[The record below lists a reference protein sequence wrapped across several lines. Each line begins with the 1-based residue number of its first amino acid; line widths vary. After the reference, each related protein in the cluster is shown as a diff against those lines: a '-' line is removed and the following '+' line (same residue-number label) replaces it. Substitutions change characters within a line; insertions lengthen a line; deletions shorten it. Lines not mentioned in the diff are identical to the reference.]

1 MPFLVKHRRFTVPLA
16 AVAALALA
24 VGGFVWYVTN
34 HMETSERIS
43 ATPESSTGIA
53 QIDTPPKPPPAP
65 ATPNTEAQADGA
77 EITPLET
84 AAGAGGAD
92 DLDPLEA
99 RFDDESVLDAQGD
112 YTLSPEEREKRL
124 KFVKD
129 YFDGL
134 DRGFESI
141 DGNREA
147 SFARVDEL
155 EESDDESILDA
166 QGNNTPSPEERLKI
180 VDDFFDELDREFA
193 SLDAEREALN
203 ERVDELKENYF
214 AYIDALAALLSP
226 KCQRRFDEIE
236 SHDEL
241 TQAEVDGINDELQLI
256 GKELGIEIDDYMQR
270 AAEVFFERFT
280 SLNAAIDKLY
290 ERDEQ
295 LIKEMEEFTHEN

>member
-1 MPFLVKHRRFTVPLA
+1 MLTGFFSRAPSYFRIASWVSL
-16 AVAALALA
+16 AVAVALLIYSLRHEPGTPRELTDAVLA
-24 VGGFVWYVTN
+24 D
-34 HMETSERIS
+34 H
-43 ATPESSTGIA
+43 
-53 QIDTPPKPPPAP
+53 P

-84 AAGAGGAD
+84 AAGAGTAD
-92 DLDPLEA
+92 DLEPLEA
-99 RFDDESVLDAQGD
+99 RFDDESVLDARGD

-155 EESDDESILDA
+155 EESDDESVLDA
-166 QGNNTPSPEERLKI
+166 EDNNAPPPEEREKRLEI
-180 VDDFFDELDREFA
+180 VNDFYDELDREFA
-193 SLDAEREALN
+193 SLDAEREALY
-203 ERVDELKENYF
+203 ERVDELEENYF

-226 KCQRRFDEIE
+226 KYQRRFDEIE

-270 AAEVFFERFT
+270 AAEGFFEKFT

-295 LIKEMEEFTHEN
+295 LIKEMEAFSRDN